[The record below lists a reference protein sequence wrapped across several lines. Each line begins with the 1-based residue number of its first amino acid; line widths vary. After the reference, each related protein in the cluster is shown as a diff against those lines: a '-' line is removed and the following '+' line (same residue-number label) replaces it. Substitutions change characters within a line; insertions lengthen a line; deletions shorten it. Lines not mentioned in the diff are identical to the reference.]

1 MNDIERRNN
10 LRCALSLCRTCFISD
25 VKCVYFSV
33 FCFHCVLYF
42 SLSFANRRPL
52 RIFFADVVYV
62 IRFFYRDWMDLLET
76 TYEELRLEL
85 VTRTKKSS
93 ISWSWSA
100 NVNVILQ
107 LSICICKEKPSR
119 ENMKSQTQS
128 QPMTDDRPTFHET
141 LSLSPWR
148 GPTFKRRLKSCFSK
162 HPCSSLLGLFAVF
175 YAHCHP
181 SADSLKHFSFASR
194 SLTLYLTVF
203 CVCFPCVVIIL
214 WTLR

>member
-1 MNDIERRNN
+1 M
-10 LRCALSLCRTCFISD
+10 
-25 VKCVYFSV
+25 
-33 FCFHCVLYF
+33 
-42 SLSFANRRPL
+42 
-52 RIFFADVVYV
+52 
-62 IRFFYRDWMDLLET
+62 
-76 TYEELRLEL
+76 
-85 VTRTKKSS
+85 TRTKKSS

-107 LSICICKEKPSR
+107 LSICICIEKPSR

-203 CVCFPCVVIIL
+203 
-214 WTLR
+214 LRVLSLRSNNFVDLTVMFAIYLFTALTRLIRYTNIHENSFVKTSQAAH

>member
-1 MNDIERRNN
+1 MTLNGVITSDARY
-10 LRCALSLCRTCFISD
+10 LCAELVLSATWNACILACFVFTACFIFHSPSPI
-25 VKCVYFSV
+25 VGLYVFFSPTSCTWLDFV
-33 FCFHCVLYF
+33 IETGPTWNDL
-42 SLSFANRRPL
+42 RR
-52 RIFFADVVYV
+52 AAA
-62 IRFFYRDWMDLLET
+62 
-76 TYEELRLEL
+76 
-85 VTRTKKSS
+85 RTKKNS

-119 ENMKSQTQS
+119 ENMKSKTQS